1 MANSGP
7 GNFAAVAFL
16 GGANVEA
23 IAAGKTL
30 TASDATF
37 QKLDPAG
44 GPVNVDLPAEASSNG
59 LWFYIMND
67 ADAAETITV
76 RNDAAGTVVTLPQN
90 EAAIVICD
98 GTTWVHMGILTIQ
111 RS

>member
-1 MANSGP
+1 MANVNGSNIP
-7 GNFAAVAFL
+7 VLALL

-30 TASDATF
+30 TTADQNF

-44 GPVNVDLPAEASSNG
+44 GAVNVDLPAEAASDG
-59 LWFYIMND
+59 TWFYIMNA

-111 RS
+111 LS